1 MHWSSGCRAVQ
12 FVRAFMLNVK
22 EIETYGIAS
31 SKNCEGHHTNF
42 AGKSDGS
49 AYIRCYDKTVRRTI
63 EGVCASGWIKL
74 IMH

>member
-31 SKNCEGHHTNF
+31 SKNCKGHHTNF

-49 AYIRCYDKTVRRTI
+49 AYGSGYGNSIRKTI
-63 EGVCASGWIKL
+63 EGACASGGIKL